1 MNVKSKIKTL
11 LATRCMTFKE
21 LARKMTEK
29 TGDEYSYASLMGKI
43 HRESLSLKEADTIAQ
58 ILNYK
63 LDFIDIAK

>member
-21 LARKMTEK
+21 LARKMAEK

-43 HRESLSLKEADTIAQ
+43 YRESLSLKEADTIAQ